1 MLTHDFEL
9 TGKSYEELNIKERF
23 IMDMISY
30 RAEREFYSQAREVIW
45 QRNKDKRLHEWDK
58 NDEITYEDFGN
69 CVEIAITAEH
79 ALLKVYKSIYGELT
93 EETNKEMDKIAKNL
107 ADHRL
112 KICGWKKKM
121 EIKTPIIN
129 ESHVV
134 EKVGEYK
141 GIRYVV
147 ALMSLGHRCGYVAV
161 PKGHRYYKD
170 KDYDCMNINCHGG
183 ITYSGD
189 EYPLD
194 DGNWYIGFDTAHWGD
209 GKDLDALL
217 KYYSDSTYV
226 KVMLQSDTFCN
237 GNVWSIDDIEKE
249 CKSIIDQLK
258 GE

>member
-1 MLTHDFEL
+1 
-9 TGKSYEELNIKERF
+9 
-23 IMDMISY
+23 
-30 RAEREFYSQAREVIW
+30 
-45 QRNKDKRLHEWDK
+45 
-58 NDEITYEDFGN
+58 
-69 CVEIAITAEH
+69 
-79 ALLKVYKSIYGELT
+79 
-93 EETNKEMDKIAKNL
+93 
-107 ADHRL
+107 
-112 KICGWKKKM
+112 M

-161 PKGHRYYKD
+161 PKEHRYYKD
-170 KDYDCMNINCHGG
+170 NDYDCMNIYCHGG

-209 GKDLDALL
+209 GKDKDALL
-217 KYYSDSTYV
+217 KYYPDREDI
-226 KVMLQSDTFCN
+226 KVMLQFDTFSK
-237 GNVWSIDDIEKE
+237 GDVWSVEDIENE